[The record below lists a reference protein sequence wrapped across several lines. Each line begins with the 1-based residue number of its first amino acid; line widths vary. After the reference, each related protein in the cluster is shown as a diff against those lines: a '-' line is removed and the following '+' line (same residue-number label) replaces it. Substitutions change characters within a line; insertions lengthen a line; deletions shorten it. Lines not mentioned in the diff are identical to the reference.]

1 VFAGCVS
8 APLKLNTSECKY
20 VKKGIKGVQI
30 AFETRIVSAHF
41 RSLLVADVPARS
53 ALPAS
58 SSGDLVVPRT
68 RRRIGDT
75 AFSVSEPRA
84 WNTLPTALKL
94 LRSTTTFRRQLING
108 HWETD

>member
-1 VFAGCVS
+1 LIILHVACFV
-8 APLKLNTSECKY
+8 

-41 RSLLVADVPARS
+41 RSLSVADVPARS
-53 ALPAS
+53 ALRAS
-58 SSGDLVVPRT
+58 SSVDLVVPRT
-68 RRRIGDT
+68 RRRIGDDT
-75 AFSVSEPRA
+75 AFSVAEPRA
-84 WNTLPTALKL
+84 WNRLPTALKL